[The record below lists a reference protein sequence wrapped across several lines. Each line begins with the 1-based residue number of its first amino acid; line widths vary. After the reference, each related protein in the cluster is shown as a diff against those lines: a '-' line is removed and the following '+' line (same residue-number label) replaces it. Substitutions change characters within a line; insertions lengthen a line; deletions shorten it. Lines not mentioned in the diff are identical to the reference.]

1 MVARA
6 FLSAAVCVLGIAL
19 ASQAFA
25 QADHGHSHGQ
35 GEPVGTLEDIGAR
48 ASVVGSQF
56 QFVAIPADGRLAI
69 FVDHAE
75 TNLPVV
81 GARVELIV
89 GDSFIIADEEA
100 PGLYLAVPWPP
111 EGQSDSMVA
120 SIEIV
125 ATIAAGSGEE
135 LLLARMSTVD
145 SHGHTGHGGDTHGA
159 AGTSDRTAL
168 WDGVRPVVLPLAAG
182 LAALLGAIAALRHTG
197 RRRWLGVTVSG
208 AGVIA
213 LMATT
218 GLV

>member
-1 MVARA
+1 MVARI
-6 FLSAAVCVLGIAL
+6 FLSATACILGIAL

-48 ASVVGSQF
+48 ASVVGSHF
-56 QFVAIPADGRLAI
+56 QFVAIPADGRLAV

-75 TNLPVV
+75 TNLPVS
-81 GARVELIV
+81 GARIELLV
-89 GDSFIIADEEA
+89 GDAFILAEEEA
-100 PGLYLAVPWPP
+100 PGLYLAAPWPP
-111 EGQSDSMVA
+111 DGLSEDMAA
-120 SIEIV
+120 STEII
-125 ATIAAGSGEE
+125 ATIAADHGEE

-145 SHGHTGHGGDTHGA
+145 SHGHTGHGADGHGVAGAGD
-159 AGTSDRTAL
+159 RIAL
-168 WDGVRPVVLPLAAG
+168 WDGMRPVVLPLAAG

-197 RRRWLGVTVSG
+197 RRRWLGFTVSG